1 MLKNSKIQIS
11 LKGFFYLYTIFI
23 IGEKLLLPYDLNYFF
38 NLIFLNNGSYK
49 TY

>member
-11 LKGFFYLYTIFI
+11 LKGFFLPLYNIYI
-23 IGEKLLLPYDLNYFF
+23 REKLLFPYDLNYFF